1 MFDSIIL
8 FIYFF
13 FLQIYNVQTA
23 DDDDEEDGFFFWRK
37 INDRK
42 HILLPFTHS
51 MPFFF
56 LRYIIAL
63 LECSLL
69 SITHKNSINF
79 IQKWAWY
86 SNFHVRLHEKTSHT
100 SHITDSIQLSL
111 NGCYWNC
118 VRYDFSLTR
127 QYFSLFFWLPYW
139 HCPFADHK
147 LTF

>member
-13 FLQIYNVQTA
+13 ILPTHIVRWWRRRW
-23 DDDDEEDGFFFWRK
+23 FFWRK

-51 MPFFF
+51 MPFFSS
-56 LRYIIAL
+56 RYIIAL

-100 SHITDSIQLSL
+100 SHISDSIQLRL

-127 QYFSLFFWLPYW
+127 QYFSLFSDCHIGIALS
-139 HCPFADHK
+139 
-147 LTF
+147 LITN